1 MLTAAVFMLW
11 QAPGIAYVSQSL
23 PAAAEEITT
32 SNVPQDSV
40 LTADSVNELVII
52 DTGVVDGRQL
62 SQQLRPGVEVVF
74 LNGKKSG
81 IEQITAILAQRQNL
95 DAVHLISHGAPG
107 ELVLNGRAITAQNL
121 NEYQSSIKQWGRA
134 FSKEGDLLL
143 YACSLAGDERGHDLL
158 SRLADLTG
166 IDVAASD
173 DITAPVKDGGNVQLE
188 HAMGEIETVS
198 VIQADAN
205 FLALYSQAFDWQN
218 DTVRGSGA
226 VPPAGLIGTTAGY
239 PDGFTAADGWVYQ
252 IYPDLDGVVGGLDVY
267 VWVRITGDVNRYYS
281 FFGFLNWP
289 MSDANGLDNRVDF
302 VSTSENILVTVEFHA
317 CPSTVAGAGECLPA
331 FDATSLTGVYVTDL
345 TVQDMD
351 SDTYQDQVVFSA
363 AAQAGGTI
371 APDLIALETPSNQN
385 VPAPISPATKADT
398 VYATSG
404 TSVGVTDLQG
414 WATAT
419 FSSELITSF
428 SVLYENG
435 PDADADP
442 GLQFM
447 WISDFTFTNQIIA
460 TQAVITRVE
469 AKTTSGGTM
478 IEWETGSEVGTA
490 GFYVKR
496 YDEVKEKFVRIH
508 KEMIPSVGAPQGGI
522 YRVIDPTAVSGET
535 YRYRLVEREYRGKKN
550 RYGPYEV
557 TVDGEG
563 FGRENPDAERPPVPV
578 GVASSSLEH
587 RPSKA
592 EREHSHANHEAR
604 KAARKAKHKN
614 HKGSVLKLGV
624 QETGLYFVSSA
635 EMASAF
641 GIPEARVRGLL
652 RRGRLQL
659 KNRGETV
666 AWHAAEDGGGLYF
679 YGEAIDSPFTL
690 DNVYWIKRGKG
701 LQMAETEND
710 APLAVTGQSFLDEVL
725 FEEDKLA
732 ATVFASDP
740 NSDYWYWN
748 YVFAG
753 SLSSSAD
760 FTLLVAAVADSDA
773 TLLVHLKGVKLTKPG
788 DAYSVDIA
796 LNGTTVSR
804 ESWTGTELKT
814 LEIPVSLLEGA
825 NQVTV
830 TGVTTAGAEFA
841 FILVD
846 SIDVRYR
853 RRYEAQNG
861 VLALRGD
868 ANDVVTVSGVDGA
881 STHVLDISNPKQPL
895 WLGNFTADVSS
906 ASFTPRGGQRDYLVA
921 DSSGTRT
928 PVWLV
933 ADAHTDYRKYGID
946 ADYLVITPTEWVVAA
961 QALADLRTGSG
972 LKTAVVALDD
982 IYDEMSYGI
991 ASPNAIKDFL
1001 ARMYRKG
1008 HKRLKYV
1015 VLLGE
1020 GSMDYRDLIG
1030 NGDSIVPPLM
1040 APTPDGL
1047 FAADTAYGVVKDSA
1061 APVMIVA
1068 RIPVESEQE
1077 IADYVAKLAA
1087 HEGSAL
1093 DKVLLVADAKS
1104 LGAGVFSVD
1113 ADAIADM
1120 LPDEVPSERLYAQ
1133 ADPPYTPPFYSVAE
1147 TGTRLR
1153 ASFAEGLG
1161 LIDYTGHGSV
1171 ISLSSGLLRTSDVA
1185 GLGNAGK
1192 YPVLFALTCVVNRF
1206 DLSGIDSL
1214 GEQLVLSPQSG
1225 AIAVV
1230 APSGLSLNAGAQT
1243 LNKALIRAMYGYGD
1257 TILGDAFLRALGEYV
1272 DSGEYP
1278 YMAAIYNLVGD
1289 PYVTLTLTQT
1299 DSGLISTSSSL
1310 NPKKARKNRKE
1321 RHRQNQDSIEPNG

>member
-1 MLTAAVFMLW
+1 MNKYKKTNFPAYILGMLSAAVFMLW
-11 QAPGIAYVSQSL
+11 QTPGIAYVSQSL
-23 PAAAEEITT
+23 PAAAEKLLT
-32 SNVPQDSV
+32 SSASQDSI
-40 LTADSVNELVII
+40 LTAENVKELVII

-74 LNGKKSG
+74 LNDKKSG

-107 ELVLNGRAITAQNL
+107 ELVLNGRALTAQNI
-121 NEYQSSIKQWGRA
+121 NQYQSSIQQWGRA
-134 FSKEGDLLL
+134 FSKGGDLLL
-143 YACSLAGDERGHDLL
+143 YACSLAGDGRGHDLI

-173 DITAPVKDGGNVQLE
+173 DITAPVKDGGDLELE
-188 HAMGEIETVS
+188 HAMGEIETAS
-198 VIQADAN
+198 VINDDTN
-205 FLALYSQAFDWQN
+205 FLPLFTQTHTWP
-218 DTVRGSGA
+218 GW
-226 VPPAGLIGTTAGY
+226 PAGSVGPFDY
-239 PDGFTAADGWVYQ
+239 V
-252 IYPDLDGVVGGLDVY
+252 YPDLVTAGGANVDV
-267 VWVRITGDVNRYYS
+267 T
-281 FFGFLNWP
+281 
-289 MSDANGLDNRVDF
+289 MRVD
-302 VSTSENILVTVEFHA
+302 VTGSTARYILGTPDINNGKWLHAVNYASLAENININVEFHSCVSLA
-317 CPSTVAGAGECLPA
+317 AGADCTPA
-331 FDATSLTGVYVTDL
+331 FDATSLIGVYFNDL
-345 TVQDMD
+345 TVTDID
-351 SDTYQDQVVFSA
+351 SRDSNGFQDQLVFSA
-363 AAQAGGTI
+363 VTVAGASIEPDTIQLQAGST
-371 APDLIALETPSNQN
+371 LT
-385 VPAPISPATKADT
+385 VPPPTGGSIRADT
-398 VYATSG
+398 VYAQIGLQLPDTDTRG
-404 TSVGVTDLQG
+404 FATKMYTTDLVTQ
-414 WATAT
+414 
-419 FSSELITSF
+419 FSI
-428 SVLYENG
+428 LYQNG
-435 PDADADP
+435 PDPSVPANPAQQ
-442 GLQFM
+442 GV
-447 WISDFTFTNQIIA
+447 WITDFTFSDEIIA
-460 TQAVITRVE
+460 TQAVITRVD
-469 AKTTSGGTM
+469 AKTSSGGTVL
-478 IEWETGSEVGTA
+478 EWETGSEVGTA

-496 YDEVKEKFVRIH
+496 YDEAKKRFVRIH
-508 KEMIPSVGAPQGGI
+508 KGMIPSVGAPQGGT

-535 YRYRLVEREYRGKKN
+535 YRYKLVEREYRGKKN

-563 FGRENPDAERPPVPV
+563 FGRENPEGEKPPVPV

-587 RPSKA
+587 RSSKA
-592 EREHSHANHEAR
+592 EREKSHANHEAR

-614 HKGSVLKLGV
+614 HKGSALKLGV
-624 QETGLYFVSSA
+624 QEAGLYFVSSA

-641 GIPEARVRGLL
+641 GIPERRVKRQL
-652 RRGRLQL
+652 RRARLMMTNQ
-659 KNRGETV
+659 GEKV
-666 AWHAAEDGGGLYF
+666 AWHAAEDNSGLYF

-710 APLAVTGQSFLDEVL
+710 APLVVTGQSFLDEVS
-725 FEEDKLA
+725 FEEDKQA
-732 ATVFASDP
+732 WTVITSDP
-740 NSDYWYWN
+740 DSDYWYWN
-748 YVFAG
+748 FVFAG
-753 SLSSSAD
+753 SSSSSAE
-760 FTLLVAAVADSDA
+760 FNLPVSAVADSNA
-773 TLLVHLKGVKLTKPG
+773 TMLVHLKGVEITGLG
-788 DAYSVDIA
+788 NAYSVDIA
-796 LNGTTVSR
+796 LNGTTVGS
-804 ESWTGTELKT
+804 ESWTGTELKSF
-814 LEIPVSLLEGA
+814 EFPVSLLDGT

-830 TGVTTAGAEFA
+830 TGVTTAGADFTYVL
-841 FILVD
+841 ID
-846 SIDVRYR
+846 SIDLRYR

-861 VLALRGD
+861 ALALRGD
-868 ANDVVTVSGVDGA
+868 GNDVVTVSGVDGA
-881 STHVLDISNPKQPL
+881 STRILDISNPKQPL
-895 WLGNFTADVSS
+895 WLGNFTADVSTS
-906 ASFTPRGGQRDYLVA
+906 SFTPRDGQRNYLVA
-921 DSSGTRT
+921 DNNGIKT

-1020 GSMDYRDLIG
+1020 GSMDYRDLLG

-1047 FAADTAYGVVKDSA
+1047 FAADTTFGNVKGSA
-1061 APVMIVA
+1061 APEMIVA
-1068 RIPVESEQE
+1068 RIPVESVQE

-1093 DKVLLVADAKS
+1093 DKVLIVADAKDP
-1104 LGAGVFSVD
+1104 GAGIFSVD
-1113 ADAIADM
+1113 ADVIADM
-1120 LPDEVPSERLYAQ
+1120 LPDAVPSERLYAQ
-1133 ADPPYTPPFYSVAE
+1133 TDSPYTPPFYSVAE

-1243 LNKALIRAMYGYGD
+1243 LNKALIRAMYGHGD

-1272 DSGEYP
+1272 DSGEYLS
-1278 YMAAIYNLVGD
+1278 AIYNLVGD

-1299 DSGLISTSSSL
+1299 DSRLITTSSS
-1310 NPKKARKNRKE
+1310 PDRKKARKKRKE
-1321 RHRQNQDSIEPNG
+1321 RHDQYNNQNQIL